1 MAKYVLL
8 AFDSDAE
15 ADEFV
20 AAVSRFDIKQQ
31 NTEGFIDTVKATVR
45 GIWKKPTK
53 FCECTSGNI
62 KQRGWTRGK
71 KFGWWVCDKCYKPS
85 PAWAR
90 GDLWYNSLGV
100 NLLPVSFEAPEY
112 RGPRP
117 LNLKELKD
125 GT

>member
-15 ADEFV
+15 ADEF
-20 AAVSRFDIKQQ
+20 AQRFTDDVEERSQAIR
-31 NTEGFIDTVKATVR
+31 VKPYAMVR
-45 GIWKKPTK
+45 GVWKKPTK
-53 FCECTSGNI
+53 FCDCTSGNI

-71 KFGWWVCDKCYKPS
+71 KFGWYVCDYCRKPS
-85 PAWAR
+85 AAWAR
-90 GDLWYNSLGV
+90 GDMWYNSLGV